1 MKELTKYD
9 GDQIALIKRTIAKG
23 TTDDE
28 FALFLHQAQRTG
40 LDPFSRQIQA
50 VKRWDAKE
58 QREVMTIQIGI
69 DGQRLIAER
78 TERYAG
84 QVGPFWCGTDGKWVD
99 VWLDDKPPSAA
110 KVGVIRKDFSDT
122 LWAVATYRSYVQT
135 KKDGTPT
142 QFWSRMP
149 DIMLAKCA
157 EALALRKAFPQE
169 LSGLYTQEE
178 MGQATIEG
186 EIYDAPPAKTEP
198 PQLPPAQKLPIDE
211 LDYSVLPAEMMF
223 VKNSQ
228 GALYIDLPTD
238 KLSFMANS
246 LRKSLKDNHL
256 EENEK
261 ASQLTKLE
269 TAEAILKLRAA
280 TTTARA

>member
-1 MKELTKYD
+1 MKEITKYEP
-9 GDQIALIKRTIAKG
+9 DQIALIKRTIAKG

-84 QVGPFWCGTDGKWVD
+84 QVGPFWCGSDGKWVD

-110 KVGVIRKDFSDT
+110 KVGVMRKDFSDT

-142 QFWSRMP
+142 SFWQRMP

-186 EIYDAPPAKTEP
+186 EWREPGQQPPAE
-198 PQLPPAQKLPIDE
+198 QLPAP
-211 LDYSVLPAEMMF
+211 LDYSKLPQPVREM
-223 VKNSQ
+223 VNSKRTK
-228 GALYIDLPTD
+228 YIDIPTEQLAHMANALDKALRNNGISDDEKAEKSD
-238 KLSFMANS
+238 KLAAA
-246 LRKSLKDNHL
+246 R
-256 EENEK
+256 
-261 ASQLTKLE
+261 
-269 TAEAILKLRAA
+269 AILDFRAG
-280 TTTARA
+280 